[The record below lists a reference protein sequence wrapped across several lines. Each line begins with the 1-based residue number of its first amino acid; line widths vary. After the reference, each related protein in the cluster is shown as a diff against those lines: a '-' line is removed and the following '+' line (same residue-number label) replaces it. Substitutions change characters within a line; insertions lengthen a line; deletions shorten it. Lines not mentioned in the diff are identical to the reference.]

1 MPMTKL
7 KVRDLM
13 TTEVLTLR
21 PDDTIKKAAI
31 KLALDNMSG
40 APIVDAKYHLLGFL
54 SEIDILNLIMKS
66 QMKLDKEDGVDRLL
80 DYSMDSTLP
89 LDDNL
94 RQVSEEISNTEVSSI
109 MVRSVMT
116 TTPDAPII
124 EVLRIMLRLSINRI
138 PVLEKGGLV
147 GVISRSDIIFALYKK
162 KA

>member
-1 MPMTKL
+1 
-7 KVRDLM
+7 M

-138 PVLEKGGLV
+138 LVLEKGVLV